1 MEKSMTY
8 HSCAVSNRTRLL
20 IQGRF
25 QPLYNQLQAT
35 SVFKADEISTQYT
48 IRYQNGE
55 TVGPVSQNT
64 GHVHIE
70 EQEGGWRIFVPRDR
84 DAREICYKT
93 ELPPALASLFK
104 ISPLAREN
112 LGHVLNSRLSV
123 IDELLENGGVGMVP
137 GLDAPER
144 NDGENVDADREDYAE
159 EEGLPSGRSV
169 QTGAGEIDLVLRPS
183 ERVAPI
189 PVRLGTP
196 SSSISEQESGRVSP
210 SENSDPFRGV
220 TPEIPEEHEFVA
232 GNAYLELLDNVIRI
246 ARRAVLPRSDA
257 LVPGIGGFH
266 PGYVHNEAF
275 GVRTQGQMN
284 HDFKIGAA
292 GELFVSFFVLFESSS
307 L

>member
-1 MEKSMTY
+1 MTG

-20 IQGRF
+20 IQGHF
-25 QPLYNQLQAT
+25 QPLYDQLQAT
-35 SVFKADEISTQYT
+35 SVFKADGISTQYT
-48 IRYQNGE
+48 IRYQDGE
-55 TVGPVSQNT
+55 TIGPISQNT

-70 EQEGGWRIFVPRDR
+70 EQEIGWRIYVPQDR

-104 ISPLAREN
+104 IPPLAREN

-144 NDGENVDADREDYAE
+144 NDGENVDADREEYAD
-159 EEGLPSGRSV
+159 GGMPSGRSV
-169 QTGAGEIDLVLRPS
+169 QPAAREIDLALRPS
-183 ERVAPI
+183 GRVATI

-196 SSSISEQESGRVSP
+196 SSSVSGQESGRVSP
-210 SENSDPFRGV
+210 SENIDPFRSV
-220 TPEIPEEHEFVA
+220 SPEIPEDNAFVA

-246 ARRAVLPRSDA
+246 ARQAILPRSDA

-292 GELFVSFFVLFESSS
+292 GELFVSFFVLFESSF

>member
-1 MEKSMTY
+1 M
-8 HSCAVSNRTRLL
+8 
-20 IQGRF
+20 IQGHF
-25 QPLYNQLQAT
+25 QPLYDQLQAT
-35 SVFKADEISTQYT
+35 SVFKADEISTEYT
-48 IRYQNGE
+48 IRYQDGE
-55 TVGPVSQNT
+55 TIRPISQNT

-104 ISPLAREN
+104 IPLLAREN

-144 NDGENVDADREDYAE
+144 NDGGNVDADREEYAD
-159 EEGLPSGRSV
+159 GGMPSGRSV
-169 QTGAGEIDLVLRPS
+169 QPVAREIDLALRQS
-183 ERVAPI
+183 GRVTPI

-196 SSSISEQESGRVSP
+196 SSSISGQVSGRVSP
-210 SENSDPFRGV
+210 SENSDPFRSV
-220 TPEIPEEHEFVA
+220 SPEIPEENAFVA

-246 ARRAVLPRSDA
+246 ARRAVFPRSDA

-266 PGYVHNEAF
+266 PGYVHIEAF

-292 GELFVSFFVLFESSS
+292 GELFVSFFFLFESSS

>member
-1 MEKSMTY
+1 MTG

-20 IQGRF
+20 IQGHF
-25 QPLYNQLQAT
+25 QPLYDQLQAT
-35 SVFKADEISTQYT
+35 SVFKADGISTQYT
-48 IRYQNGE
+48 IRYQDGE
-55 TVGPVSQNT
+55 TIGPISQNT

-70 EQEGGWRIFVPRDR
+70 EQEGGWRIYVPQDR

-93 ELPPALASLFK
+93 ELPLALASLFK
-104 ISPLAREN
+104 IPPLAREN

-123 IDELLENGGVGMVP
+123 IDELLENGGFGMVP
-137 GLDAPER
+137 GLEAPQR
-144 NDGENVDADREDYAE
+144 NNGENVNADQEDYV
-159 EEGLPSGRSV
+159 EEGLPSRRSV
-169 QTGAGEIDLVLRPS
+169 QTNAGAIDLVLRTS
-183 ERVAPI
+183 GRVAPI

-196 SSSISEQESGRVSP
+196 SSSISGQESGRVSP
-210 SENSDPFRGV
+210 SENSDHFRSV
-220 TPEIPEEHEFVA
+220 SPEIPEENAFVA

-246 ARRAVLPRSDA
+246 ARRAVFPRSDA

-266 PGYVHNEAF
+266 PDYVHNEAF